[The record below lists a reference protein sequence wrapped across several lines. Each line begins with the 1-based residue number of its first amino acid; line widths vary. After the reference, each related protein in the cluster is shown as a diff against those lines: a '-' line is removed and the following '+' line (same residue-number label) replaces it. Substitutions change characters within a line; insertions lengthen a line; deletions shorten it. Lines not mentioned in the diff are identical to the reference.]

1 MDVVPVM
8 RTASERRLARKGITL
23 RDGVL
28 KPKTRQLY
36 RAAFLRLWGWIDCP
50 PPERVTNVPAYDRVL
65 AEFIEYAWSAGH
77 TRGDAGNA
85 LSSSLAAYPELR
97 GKGNLTESWYMLNS
111 WARYEVPIRAPP
123 LPPQVLLALVWYCVR
138 RRQLGA
144 AFLLAAG
151 YDAFLRT
158 GEMLSLTIAD
168 VSIDADDRGI
178 IKLAHTKTGQRH
190 AAFEVATVNDPL
202 VGQLFRQYRRALP
215 AGTHEEHYIFAG
227 SAKSFCQLFDDGLK
241 WLSLQSYK
249 FKPYSIRRGGATA
262 FYRRTRQMEFTLERG
277 R

>member
-1 MDVVPVM
+1 M
-8 RTASERRLARKGITL
+8 
-23 RDGVL
+23 
-28 KPKTRQLY
+28 
-36 RAAFLRLWGWIDCP
+36 
-50 PPERVTNVPAYDRVL
+50 
-65 AEFIEYAWSAGH
+65 
-77 TRGDAGNA
+77 
-85 LSSSLAAYPELR
+85 
-97 GKGNLTESWYMLNS
+97 
-111 WARYEVPIRAPP
+111 
-123 LPPQVLLALVWYCVR
+123 WYCVR

-178 IKLAHTKTGQRH
+178 IKLVHTKTGQRH

-277 R
+277 RWSSYRVARIYINDGLAKEVEMQFPPHLRFVLATKASALTWWLASQ

>member
-1 MDVVPVM
+1 MSEWNPSDPPSRKWEKSRPPQRAQLRKSRPRKKAKRKVMVVKGKSPRRNQAFGKKFDGTLGYQGEGPRRAMANAPRRLARSRLRVVPKLAKRRMDVVPVR

-111 WARYEVPIRAPP
+111 WARYEVPIRAPA
-123 LPPQVLLALVWYCVR
+123 LPPQVLLA
-138 RRQLGA
+138 
-144 AFLLAAG
+144 
-151 YDAFLRT
+151 
-158 GEMLSLTIAD
+158 
-168 VSIDADDRGI
+168 
-178 IKLAHTKTGQRH
+178 
-190 AAFEVATVNDPL
+190 
-202 VGQLFRQYRRALP
+202 
-215 AGTHEEHYIFAG
+215 
-227 SAKSFCQLFDDGLK
+227 
-241 WLSLQSYK
+241 
-249 FKPYSIRRGGATA
+249 
-262 FYRRTRQMEFTLERG
+262 
-277 R
+277 